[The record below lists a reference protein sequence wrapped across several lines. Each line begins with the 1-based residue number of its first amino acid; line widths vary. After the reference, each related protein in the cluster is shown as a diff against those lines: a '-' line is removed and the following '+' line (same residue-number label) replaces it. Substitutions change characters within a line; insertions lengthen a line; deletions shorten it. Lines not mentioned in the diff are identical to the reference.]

1 MGAIWLIVIGI
12 VIFFIAYITYGA
24 WLAKEWGI
32 DPSRETPAN
41 TKYDGIDYCPAK
53 KPVLLGHHF
62 SSIAGA
68 GPILGPIGASIFGWL
83 PVALWIIVGSIFFG
97 GVHDFGS
104 LIASVRH
111 DGKSIGEII
120 EINIG
125 KTGKR
130 LFALF
135 AWLTLILV
143 IAAFLNTTANAFIS
157 TPSAGTSSILF
168 IFLAMIFGFAIYRKN
183 MNLVVCTVIGVG
195 LLIFCIYLGQIFP
208 LELSLKS
215 WILLLIV
222 YIFLAS
228 ILPVWLLLQ
237 PRDYL
242 NSFLLYAMIAGA
254 VIGIVIFN
262 PVLEMAPYTG
272 FNVGG
277 QWLFP
282 MLFVTVACGA
292 ISGFHSL
299 VGSGTT
305 SKQLNNEKDA
315 RLVGYGSMLIEGILA
330 LVAIITAA
338 YVAGPK
344 LTELLKGGPINVFAD
359 GVGNFLTTLGIS
371 FTVGKQFAALALSA
385 FALTTLDT
393 ASRLGRF
400 IFQEF
405 FSEAGQVSVILTNRY
420 FATLV
425 TVSLGGFLAFY
436 GWNLIWPMFGSANQL
451 LAALALITIAVW
463 LKNTGKNNKMLTIPT
478 IFMFAVT
485 LTALVLLVKSNIA
498 SSNFLL
504 VAFAV
509 ALFVLAIIL
518 LVHAYKAL
526 TAKTDDNIK
535 LNV

>member
-1 MGAIWLIVIGI
+1 MGALWLLIIGI
-12 VIFFIAYITYGA
+12 VVFFIAYITYGA
-24 WLAKEWGI
+24 WLAKQWGL
-32 DPSRETPAN
+32 DPTRPTPAN
-41 TKYDGIDYCPAK
+41 TKFDGVDYCPAK

-62 SSIAGA
+62 ASIAGA
-68 GPILGPIGASIFGWL
+68 GPILGPIGASIFGWV

-104 LIASVRH
+104 LVASVRH

-120 EINIG
+120 ETNIG
-125 KTGKR
+125 KTGKK

-157 TPSAGTSSILF
+157 TPAAGTSSILF
-168 IFLAMIFGFAIYRKN
+168 IFLAMVFGFVIYRKN
-183 MNLVVCTVIGVG
+183 MNLVVGTIIGVG
-195 LLIFCIYLGQIFP
+195 VLFFCIYLGQVFP
-208 LELSLKS
+208 LELSLKA
-215 WILLLIV
+215 WIILLIG
-222 YIFLAS
+222 YIFVAS

-242 NSFLLYAMIAGA
+242 NSYLLYAMILGA
-254 VIGIVIFN
+254 VIGIIVFN
-262 PVLEMAPYTG
+262 PTLEMAPFTG
-272 FNVGG
+272 FNVNG

-305 SKQLNNEKDA
+305 SKQLNNEMDA
-315 RLVGYGSMLIEGILA
+315 RLVGYGSMLIEGVLA

-344 LTELLKGGPINVFAD
+344 LSELLKGGPINVFAD

-371 FTVGKQFAALALSA
+371 FSVGKQFAALALSA

-393 ASRLGRF
+393 AARLGRF

-405 FSEAGQVSVILTNRY
+405 FSEAGNENSILTNRY

-436 GWNLIWPMFGSANQL
+436 GWNIIWPMFGSANQL

-463 LKNTGKNNKMLTIPT
+463 LKNVGKNNKMLTIPT

-485 LTALVLLVKSNIA
+485 LSALVLLIKSNFVNN
-498 SSNFLL
+498 NFIL
-504 VAFAV
+504 VAFAA
-509 ALFVLAIIL
+509 ALFVLALIL
-518 LVHAYKAL
+518 LVQGFKAL
-526 TAKTDDNIK
+526 TSKTDDEVK
-535 LNV
+535 LNF